1 MFKKQLLIFYCKP
14 NTQEQEITPTIIF
27 PQALHHDIE
36 LYRAKSKD
44 LERNCSNLEIQ
55 SQENVR
61 KAWISTFMSMSILL
75 SFSYKQL

>member
-1 MFKKQLLIFYCKP
+1 M
-14 NTQEQEITPTIIF
+14 TSTIF

-44 LERNCSNLEIQ
+44 LERKCSNLEIQ

-61 KAWISTFMSMSILL
+61 KAWIFSFMLMTILL
-75 SFSYKQL
+75 SF